1 MDYSQPGSSVCGTF
15 QSKILE
21 WVAISFSWGSSRTR
35 DRTHVSCIGRQIL
48 YHWAIQEPQ
57 SKLGP
62 PMKYSGY
69 PELFLHSSVFKCIFL
84 YLEFPLQIIFLCQAM
99 STKDYYHWYTK
110 QPWKELLLQ
119 SKNIWFQIRVINDL
133 CDFSTNNQ
141 CLRDQWFSSHWKENM
156 RMHSCTGW
164 SHVFNTVLDLWLPAC
179 LTSA

>member
-1 MDYSQPGSSVCGTF
+1 MLFVLFFPPLPPCCLGCGWNSILMDQEDSGKPRISDVFKSWGPWGLWGTELQVQLWNTYLVMAYLLGGRKKKWTWAAFLLDYLRVHAKFLQLYLAFWDPMDYSQPGSSVCGTF
-15 QSKILE
+15 QSNILE

-84 YLEFPLQIIFLCQAM
+84 
-99 STKDYYHWYTK
+99 
-110 QPWKELLLQ
+110 
-119 SKNIWFQIRVINDL
+119 
-133 CDFSTNNQ
+133 
-141 CLRDQWFSSHWKENM
+141 
-156 RMHSCTGW
+156 
-164 SHVFNTVLDLWLPAC
+164 
-179 LTSA
+179 